1 MKVPTREEILEAL
14 RVPPETKVI
23 LDRNGRR
30 NNQKV
35 QRDPKV
41 VINRLKNL
49 LSQEKRNG

>member
-1 MKVPTREEILEAL
+1 MKVPTREEILAAL

-35 QRDPKV
+35 QREPKV
-41 VINRLKNL
+41 VINRFKNL
-49 LSQEKRNG
+49 LAKEK